1 MINEGYL
8 IPANTKKGQL
18 IFGIFTGFDLIMFG
32 TGVIVSVLLLLILG
46 AQNTVESIIC
56 LLPALICGF
65 LVLPLP
71 NYRNVRTFIVVA
83 YRYFVNTQKE
93 YKWRGWCVYEQT
105 RDKK

>member
-1 MINEGYL
+1 MINGGYL

-56 LLPALICGF
+56 LLPALI
-65 LVLPLP
+65 
-71 NYRNVRTFIVVA
+71 
-83 YRYFVNTQKE
+83 
-93 YKWRGWCVYEQT
+93 
-105 RDKK
+105 